1 MRFTITDKLSYLF
14 ELTFAHLRRSMKYH
28 HSAISVGIA
37 LLTHFLPLVS
47 CCSPWKHW
55 KDRDFFCIFR
65 GCRKKLV
72 AQNRL
77 VDPCQIMIF
86 AHLNE
91 EIDPVVDV
99 SLIRYNR
106 LLVNSKCFCIFSE
119 HSYSVLSHLETVSS
133 KNIDYFYFKNVYL
146 PKSLILVNQARN

>member
-1 MRFTITDKLSYLF
+1 M
-14 ELTFAHLRRSMKYH
+14 
-28 HSAISVGIA
+28 
-37 LLTHFLPLVS
+37 
-47 CCSPWKHW
+47 
-55 KDRDFFCIFR
+55 
-65 GCRKKLV
+65 

-99 SLIRYNR
+99 SLIRYKR
-106 LLVNSKCFCIFSE
+106 LLVNSKCFCIFLE

-146 PKSLILVNQARN
+146 PKRLILVNQARN

>member
-1 MRFTITDKLSYLF
+1 M
-14 ELTFAHLRRSMKYH
+14 FADLRRSMKYH

-55 KDRDFFCIFR
+55 KDRNIFR
-65 GCRKKLV
+65 GCRKKPV

-99 SLIRYNR
+99 SLTHYNR

-119 HSYSVLSHLETVSS
+119 PAYSVLSHLETVSS
-133 KNIDYFYFKNVYL
+133 KNIDYFHFKNVYL
-146 PKSLILVNQARN
+146 PKSLILIN